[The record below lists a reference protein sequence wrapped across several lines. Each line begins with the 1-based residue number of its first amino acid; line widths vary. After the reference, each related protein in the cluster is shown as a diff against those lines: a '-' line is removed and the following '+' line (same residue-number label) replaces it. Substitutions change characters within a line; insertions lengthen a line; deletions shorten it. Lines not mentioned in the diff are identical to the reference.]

1 MSAGRSDAIVLFGA
15 SGDLAKKMPFVSL
28 YRLAERGLLD
38 MPIIGVA
45 FTSWS
50 DDDLRSHAR
59 TAVEAA
65 GAEIDE
71 KIWKGMSDRMRFVQG
86 DYSKAVT
93 YQAVKTALGS
103 ASRQH
108 FYLELTP

>member
-15 SGDLAKKMPFVSL
+15 SGDLAKKMTFVSL

-50 DDDLRSHAR
+50 DDDLRISGNEPGTSWSEDTWVGR
-59 TAVEAA
+59 VGDELVFLW
-65 GAEIDE
+65 ID
-71 KIWKGMSDRMRFVQG
+71 GRYGSG
-86 DYSKAVT
+86 DVFAVT
-93 YQAVKTALGS
+93 LAPGDDSGWEPAPAG
-103 ASRQH
+103 
-108 FYLELTP
+108 